1 MFIIIKIIYGRQLA
15 IDNKKYLYL
24 LTTMIDNK
32 KIKVIFFCSSQF
44 SIQTLNELLND
55 DKIQLDAIITMPP
68 AEKNRGKKIS
78 NNIVQDF
85 ALQNGFD
92 NNFIFTP
99 KTLKNNQDLINI
111 LREKEPDFIVV
122 VAYGKIITKDIIDL
136 PKYEI
141 LNLHP
146 SALPKYRGA
155 APIERAIENGENE
168 IDICIMKVDV
178 GLDTG
183 DVAVRE
189 KYKILQTDFAD
200 KIIPDIAKIGA
211 KLMLKTIFDIVDKK
225 IIFEKQREEG
235 MIYANKIEKIELFID
250 LEKIDTLKAKDIYN
264 KIRAFNNCGCCYFM
278 LNNQRVKIVKAKFE
292 EKNNKNNIPN
302 YGFDKNT
309 GRIIFKDG
317 IIIPEILQKEGKNP
331 VLLKDFINGLR

>member
-1 MFIIIKIIYGRQLA
+1 MKEKINVSFFGSSNFSIPTL
-15 IDNKKYLYL
+15 KEL
-24 LTTMIDNK
+24 LT
-32 KIKVIFFCSSQF
+32 
-44 SIQTLNELLND
+44 NE
-55 DKIQLDAIITMPP
+55 KIQLKSIITMPP

-85 ALQNGFD
+85 AINNGFD
-92 NNFIFTP
+92 EKLIFTP
-99 KTLKNNQDLINI
+99 NTLKNNNELI
-111 LREKEPDFIVV
+111 EKLKNQQLDFIVV
-122 VAYGKIITKDIIDL
+122 VAYGKIITKEIIEI
-136 PKYEI
+136 PKKEI

-146 SALPKYRGA
+146 SNLPKYRGA